1 MTNKSRTVIDR
12 GDEMNGTTIILPP
25 NVPLFASTKE
35 AARLFGIGRT
45 RLYELRRDHEDF
57 RALTIKTGRDVL
69 FDTMRC
75 YQWFREHCGGELE

>member
-1 MTNKSRTVIDR
+1 
-12 GDEMNGTTIILPP
+12 MNEANNQP
-25 NVPLFASTKE
+25 NFTAPLFATTKD

-69 FDTMRC
+69 FDIMRC

>member
-1 MTNKSRTVIDR
+1 MTTNEIK
-12 GDEMNGTTIILPP
+12 LPP
-25 NVPLFASTKE
+25 GVPLFATTKD
-35 AARLFGIGRT
+35 AAKLFGIGRT

-69 FDTMRC
+69 FDTISC